1 MWDGWTLNAHV
12 VRISV
17 IMRRPGGTWL
27 RSLTA
32 PSQVPHRPHRALT
45 APSQRPHSA
54 LTETTQRR
62 HRDDTAPS
70 QRRHRDDTETA
81 WASRRDRTG
90 VRPPSSTESPN
101 SHPNV
106 SILGGQGPHRD
117 TPPNSTVG
125 RGRLK
130 MVSVESL
137 PT

>member
-70 QRRHRDDTETA
+70 QRRHRDDTETTQRPHGHPA
-81 WASRRDRTG
+81 ETAQGSVPHPPRNRQIRTQMCQFWG
-90 VRPPSSTESPN
+90 VKDPTE
-101 SHPNV
+101 
-106 SILGGQGPHRD
+106 
-117 TPPNSTVG
+117 TPPRIRPLVG
-125 RGRLK
+125 
-130 MVSVESL
+130 ED
-137 PT
+137 